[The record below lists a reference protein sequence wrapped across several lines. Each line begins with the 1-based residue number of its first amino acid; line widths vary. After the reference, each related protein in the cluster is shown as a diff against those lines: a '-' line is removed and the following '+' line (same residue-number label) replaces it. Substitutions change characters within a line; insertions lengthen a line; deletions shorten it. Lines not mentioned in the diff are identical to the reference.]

1 MTPVKTR
8 ANVGER
14 VNAES
19 SAGVVIMIV
28 IAVVLWGSAPAG
40 IRVALAGYRPA
51 QLSLFRFGIAS
62 VLLAVYAAF
71 AGLRLPDKR
80 DWFWLTLTGASW
92 HHVLQHHPEL
102 WAGNG
107 SGGDRQFCDLDDADL
122 DSAAGGD
129 HARRTINEV
138 GMGWN
143 FAQLRGNRVDRP
155 RTRQRAAL
163 FERAR

>member
-1 MTPVKTR
+1 MTPAKTR

-51 QLSLFRFGIAS
+51 QLSLLRFGIAS

-80 DWFWLTLTGASW
+80 GLVLADTHGWSW
-92 HHVLQHHPEL
+92 NHVLQHHSQL
-102 WAGNG
+102 WA
-107 SGGDRQFCDLDDADL
+107 
-122 DSAAGGD
+122 
-129 HARRTINEV
+129 
-138 GMGWN
+138 W
-143 FAQLRGNRVDRP
+143 
-155 RTRQRAAL
+155 
-163 FERAR
+163 